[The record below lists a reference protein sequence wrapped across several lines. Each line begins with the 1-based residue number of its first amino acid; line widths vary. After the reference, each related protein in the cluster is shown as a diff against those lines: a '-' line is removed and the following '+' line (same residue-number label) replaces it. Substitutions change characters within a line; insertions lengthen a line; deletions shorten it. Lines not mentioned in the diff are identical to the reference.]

1 MKALIIAEKPSVAK
15 DIAKALNVPP
25 IAGAGHWENDQL
37 VISNAVGHLVQLA
50 APPAIANL
58 LPVIPEKFELEA
70 LPKTQAQ
77 LRKLTRG
84 RGRAQHG
91 HRAGVWNLAEKGAEQ
106 HHLLNADAL
115 EFIE

>member
-77 LRKLTRG
+77 LRIPSG
-84 RGRAQHG
+84 FGPA
-91 HRAGVWNLAEKGAEQ
+91 AELVMPSQQPASPGQ
-106 HHLLNADAL
+106 NYFLRR
-115 EFIE
+115 F